1 MMRVRPLASSGTKTH
16 TTVTLLA
23 CVALGLALGCMWK
36 SSSAT
41 SKRQP
46 GTAWVLAVTFTF
58 KEESDLNYF
67 LETWKDV
74 IKDCHENEP
83 FLLHY
88 EIGRLESD
96 PLKLH
101 MLERYDRKDDYL
113 EKHKIGV
120 EFLKARPKLKVLQDE
135 GKLSIEGYSYQEL
148 GRGFV

>member
-1 MMRVRPLASSGTKTH
+1 
-16 TTVTLLA
+16 VTLLA
-23 CVALGLALGCMWK
+23 SVALGVALGYLLT
-36 SSSAT
+36 SSSST

-58 KEESDLNYF
+58 KEESDVNYF

-74 IKDCHENEP
+74 IKDCRDNEP

-101 MLERYDRKDDYL
+101 MLERYVGKDDYL
-113 EKHKIGV
+113 KRHKVGV